1 MTKIGLVIKGHGEKS
16 QYWNANV
23 KPFVDLSYGLQ
34 SIGEEPV
41 LFIDDS
47 QRHLDEKIN
56 SIIQDK
62 VPKIY
67 FCQSCLEKQI
77 CESGVKYL
85 VVDDD
90 VELME
95 NILQFRNKGY
105 KIAVFVQYLFGVNT
119 NKRDKRASSVAL
131 TVGSYI
137 PWKFLIRKY
146 KNLLL
151 GFDYVIPNSQ
161 TCGYVLR
168 QFYDIM
174 PAGTVYPPVGLDM
187 RPFLDSSNT
196 SKEKSGLLIFAG
208 NIINDH
214 FSRNLSEEIRELKS
228 KLGEPVRLF
237 VSNPETTLFFSQI
250 GVELYSNLPVSE
262 LAKLYSKSRFT
273 YIPTTYELFGYVG
286 AESLLCGTP
295 VILDVFHPFLESVPM
310 ETKAVTIAHPNCKI
324 LNLLLKIMNDN
335 ADIETAKK
343 SIFERYSPEE
353 SARSLLRAIE
363 I

>member
-1 MTKIGLVIKGHGEKS
+1 MTKIGLVIKGHEGKS

-62 VPKIY
+62 VHKIY
-67 FCQSCLEKQI
+67 FHQSCLEKLI
-77 CESGVKYL
+77 SESGVKYL
-85 VVDDD
+85 VVDDNA
-90 VELME
+90 ELMKS
-95 NILQFRNKGY
+95 ILQFRNIGFK
-105 KIAVFVQYLFGVNT
+105 KAVFVQYLFGVNT
-119 NKRDKRASSVAL
+119 NKRDKRVGSVAL
-131 TVGSYI
+131 TIGSYI
-137 PWKFLIRKY
+137 PWKLLIRQY
-146 KNLLL
+146 RNLLL

-174 PAGTVYPPVGLDM
+174 PTGTVYPPVGLDM
-187 RPFLDSSNT
+187 KPFLDSFNT
-196 SKEKSGLLIFAG
+196 SNEKSGLLIFAG

-237 VSNPETTLFFSQI
+237 VSNSETAISFSQI
-250 GVELYSNLPVSE
+250 GIELYSNLPVSE
-262 LAKLYSKSRFT
+262 LVQLYSKSRIT

-295 VILDVFHPFLESVPM
+295 VILDVYHPFLESVPM
-310 ETKAVTIAHPNCKI
+310 QTNAVRIAHPKSKI
-324 LNLLLKIMNDN
+324 LNVFFQIMNDN
-335 ADIETAKK
+335 ADVEAAKN
-343 SIFERYSPEE
+343 SIVNRYSPEE
-353 SARSLLRAIE
+353 SARSLLRAME